1 MSLRA
6 RRSNLSSDGLRL
18 LRRGAA
24 RNDVRGDRHGFTLLE
39 ILVVVVIITMV
50 AGLGG
55 GYCMGTYKRLVVE
68 KTARQLLLMATY
80 ARIMAIEQ
88 QRPYELQVRADN
100 TGFLLTT
107 TAVNKETGDSERTIV
122 SDYYCRPVEFDGDV
136 KFEEVVL
143 TTATGESLLGSDEE
157 QKVIFLPNGSAETAV
172 LQIGDGKSHYTVAV
186 VAATGKATLYE
197 GTVKDIEMMS
207 IDLDLETDLQ
217 TSLP

>member
-1 MSLRA
+1 MPFAEGHDMRGN
-6 RRSNLSSDGLRL
+6 RR
-18 LRRGAA
+18 
-24 RNDVRGDRHGFTLLE
+24 GFTLLE

-55 GYCMGTYKRLVVE
+55 SYGMGTYKRLIVE

-88 QRPYELQVRADN
+88 QRPYELQVRAGN

-107 TAVNKETGDSERTIV
+107 TGVNQETGDSERTIV

-143 TTATGESLLGSDEE
+143 TTATGESLLESDEE

-186 VAATGKATLYE
+186 VAATGKAILYE
-197 GTVKDIEMMS
+197 GTVKEVEMMS
-207 IDLDLETDLQ
+207 IDLDLETDRQ
-217 TSLP
+217 TSLQ